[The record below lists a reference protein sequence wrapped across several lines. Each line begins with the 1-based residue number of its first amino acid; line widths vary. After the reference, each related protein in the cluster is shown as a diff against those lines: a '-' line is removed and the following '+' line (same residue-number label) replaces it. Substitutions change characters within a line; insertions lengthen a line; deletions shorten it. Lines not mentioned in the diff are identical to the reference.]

1 MEEDFPRGAVS
12 RRTTRSAD
20 DKKKSFVQ
28 LSSKRSLED
37 VLFKDSEQATPS
49 KGKKKRKTKKSEGG
63 VTEEQTLEEKFE
75 GETERDGIVPK
86 PLTAKTLMEGMLV
99 LAVIQEIHEYEIVL
113 SLPNGLTA
121 FVQITDISSY
131 FTQQLQDLNEST
143 SADDQELP
151 NIRDV
156 YEVGNLVPCKIKSLG
171 ASKDGHR
178 RIQASL
184 DYEEINS
191 ELSISLI
198 KVGMTLHGCISSIED
213 HGYTINLGIKG
224 TNAFLAKDDA
234 ARGAKGR
241 TGEAMKAGKLVT
253 CLVKAVKSNGRSII
267 LTFDQE
273 RLKSSKATKTTHTTF
288 SSLIPGT
295 RLDVMVTKVLPNSLI
310 TDIFGLYKG
319 CVDPIH
325 LKDTADELTKYEIG
339 QKVTAVILYNC
350 PTTKSIGLSL
360 NPIHQK
366 LTFDLTTDFIR
377 DLSPGDIIED
387 ALVVRVQEKENLI
400 VQLNKKMRGIVY
412 HSHGSDDKQK
422 RHSPASI
429 GEKVRCRILNFNL
442 FDRLAIVSLR
452 QSILDKPFLGIND
465 VKPGML
471 VTGVIE
477 SVMPRGVAVKIQD
490 RIHGFVPRTHLA
502 DIPVQKPQERFTVGS
517 EIELRVLLVEP
528 SKRRV
533 LLTHKKTMVKSSL
546 PILASYSQPKVGMW
560 VHGCV
565 VAVKDFGCIVS
576 FYNDVKGIIPRA
588 ELGIDDSASPADN
601 FYVGQVLKCQVV
613 RTHNPESK
621 KLSLSLR
628 KDSRREQESFEP
640 GKPIC
645 QSSWNESSVGI
656 GMEPC
661 HQRDESQD
669 ASNGHTQTQEVPSE
683 DTLST
688 SHCSQ
693 SVATKNSQ
701 GENQTHKSKD
711 TWQSS
716 ALKLPATSSVGHNNV
731 ESYAPRNAPYAQ
743 YIKQHLPKEPSV
755 TVHSNPVVIVP
766 AEEYHQLLEMVKQN
780 RKDIYLKTR
789 IGDTLQSSKIGSAL
803 SSRECHQKTKG
814 PASETKSC
822 ASEIQAPMSST
833 TSSWDG
839 QDQIQ
844 EYPKEIEAYKKE
856 IEGYKT
862 KILEYK
868 KEIKELKDWK
878 QFVIK
883 TLCGT
888 QEVEQQIACT
898 DIQEIDV
905 GQQAEIQGQT
915 TKLPKCGTSMTSNA
929 KSHGDTNVPVLDDQ
943 DCCELEE
950 YATAI
955 EEDDDKSVTGL
966 QTSSMKDEDMSEEE
980 VTDFGEYENDADVT
994 GYMGSEMDFERMVAI
1009 KEVVF
1014 ELCPTEESSKLE
1026 VWKRCIT
1033 AINDESRKLRERFYL
1048 RQREKKCIS
1057 SAEIEEHLQELIL
1070 PSGEKVL
1077 RVTDNVKKLLLP
1089 LVPNH
1094 RNIARRLVNMLFMDE
1109 ERIHKNVSGR
1119 KSEKMDPKRMAA
1131 VYEAV
1136 FDVCPVKPEE
1146 KTNIWKHCITGID
1159 TQNRNLKRM
1168 RQYKCD
1174 ILP

>member
-75 GETERDGIVPK
+75 GETERDGVVPK

-131 FTQQLQDLNEST
+131 FTQQLQELNEST
-143 SADDQELP
+143 STDDQELP

-273 RLKSSKATKTTHTTF
+273 RLKSSKAAKSTHTTF

-400 VQLNKKMRGIVY
+400 VRLNKKMRGIVY

-422 RHSPASI
+422 RHSPAST

-640 GKPIC
+640 GKVGSCFHFVLIC
-645 QSSWNESSVGI
+645 
-656 GMEPC
+656 
-661 HQRDESQD
+661 
-669 ASNGHTQTQEVPSE
+669 
-683 DTLST
+683 
-688 SHCSQ
+688 
-693 SVATKNSQ
+693 
-701 GENQTHKSKD
+701 
-711 TWQSS
+711 
-716 ALKLPATSSVGHNNV
+716 
-731 ESYAPRNAPYAQ
+731 
-743 YIKQHLPKEPSV
+743 
-755 TVHSNPVVIVP
+755 
-766 AEEYHQLLEMVKQN
+766 LLCVCGDQCCRAAN
-780 RKDIYLKTR
+780 RKENLVYVR
-789 IGDTLQSSKIGSAL
+789 I
-803 SSRECHQKTKG
+803 
-814 PASETKSC
+814 
-822 ASEIQAPMSST
+822 
-833 TSSWDG
+833 
-839 QDQIQ
+839 
-844 EYPKEIEAYKKE
+844 
-856 IEGYKT
+856 
-862 KILEYK
+862 
-868 KEIKELKDWK
+868 
-878 QFVIK
+878 
-883 TLCGT
+883 
-888 QEVEQQIACT
+888 
-898 DIQEIDV
+898 
-905 GQQAEIQGQT
+905 
-915 TKLPKCGTSMTSNA
+915 
-929 KSHGDTNVPVLDDQ
+929 
-943 DCCELEE
+943 
-950 YATAI
+950 
-955 EEDDDKSVTGL
+955 
-966 QTSSMKDEDMSEEE
+966 
-980 VTDFGEYENDADVT
+980 
-994 GYMGSEMDFERMVAI
+994 
-1009 KEVVF
+1009 
-1014 ELCPTEESSKLE
+1014 
-1026 VWKRCIT
+1026 
-1033 AINDESRKLRERFYL
+1033 
-1048 RQREKKCIS
+1048 
-1057 SAEIEEHLQELIL
+1057 
-1070 PSGEKVL
+1070 
-1077 RVTDNVKKLLLP
+1077 
-1089 LVPNH
+1089 
-1094 RNIARRLVNMLFMDE
+1094 
-1109 ERIHKNVSGR
+1109 
-1119 KSEKMDPKRMAA
+1119 
-1131 VYEAV
+1131 
-1136 FDVCPVKPEE
+1136 
-1146 KTNIWKHCITGID
+1146 
-1159 TQNRNLKRM
+1159 
-1168 RQYKCD
+1168 
-1174 ILP
+1174 